1 METAVTQFRSILLML
16 VLGTLGAVLSASIL
30 LVTDGA
36 PQGYGELIAKD
47 LPVLIVAAGMGFGT
61 GLLAAYLW
69 SVLLRLFAAHL
80 PRA

>member
-1 METAVTQFRSILLML
+1 MTPFRSILLML
-16 VLGTLGAVLSASIL
+16 VLGTLGAVLSASVL

-36 PQGYGELIAKD
+36 PQGYAELIAKD
-47 LPVLIVAAGMGFGT
+47 LPVLIVAAGMGFGA
-61 GLLAAYLW
+61 GLLAAFLW